1 MLFIPYSFF
10 GWGVPL
16 FTFSLAAIAQFYS
29 SANIFPDQY
38 NPNMGLVRCW
48 FSGKFEYLFLTIALF
63 M

>member
-1 MLFIPYSFF
+1 MLFIPYSIF

-29 SANIFPDQY
+29 SGQVFPDEY

-48 FSGKFEYLFLTIALF
+48 FSGEV
-63 M
+63 